1 MRSSQ
6 STKRSTNNPNAEMQ
20 HNHLKHPKLYD
31 RNCQLK
37 IVGGSFIDDIALKIR
52 AIDQSPSSKVHINI
66 KSEGKN

>member
-31 RNCQLK
+31 RHCQLK
-37 IVGGSFIDDIALKIR
+37 IVDGSFIDYIALKIR

>member
-31 RNCQLK
+31 RHCQLK
-37 IVGGSFIDDIALKIR
+37 IVGGSFIDYIALEIR
-52 AIDQSPSSKVHINI
+52 ATNQNPSAKVHINI
-66 KSEGKN
+66 NSKSKN